1 MLILKFLFKFEKIII
16 FVFFNSFL
24 KIFFKKYMDLILMFL
39 KIVVD
44 VFISCVYLLGY
55 DLSLDLSFYSNIFL
69 M

>member
-1 MLILKFLFKFEKIII
+1 
-16 FVFFNSFL
+16 
-24 KIFFKKYMDLILMFL
+24 MDLILMFL
-39 KIVVD
+39 KFVVD